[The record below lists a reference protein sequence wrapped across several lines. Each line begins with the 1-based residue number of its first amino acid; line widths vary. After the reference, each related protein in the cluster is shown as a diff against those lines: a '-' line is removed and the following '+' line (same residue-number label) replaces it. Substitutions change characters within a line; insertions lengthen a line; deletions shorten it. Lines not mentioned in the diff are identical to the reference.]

1 MNIYQKIK
9 SVMEDV
15 QYLCKDSK
23 VEFGSTKYRAL
34 SEEKVT
40 SVIRA
45 SMMKN
50 GLVMYPTDQTVAKE
64 GQITT
69 VNTKYIMVNTD
80 DPTEQITIASSG
92 QGADSQDKGSG
103 KAMTYAFKYALLRTF
118 MIPTGEDPDK
128 ISSEELDAK
137 LSDAYE
143 KKEEAINAS
152 AMDDALRKTIYNLG
166 KGDLKR
172 INEFIVKLFGE
183 GRNLGDLNTEELTRT
198 KVALAKAVAK

>member
-80 DPTEQITIASSG
+80 DPTEHITIASSG